1 MMTTIA
7 WSVALVW
14 FLHSM
19 PTEQLPATRKA
30 EALVVLTGGTGRVE
44 HGFAMLAEG
53 AAPLLFISG
62 VGERVSEAQMLA
74 EHASLPIRKRITE
87 IAPEIVLDHVARST
101 VSNADQSVA
110 FLAKRNIHR
119 IRLITAN
126 YHMKRSLHEFR
137 AANPDLEIIPDP
149 VYPEGFE
156 RDTWWM
162 HENTRRLVFSEF
174 YKYFAVLLRDT
185 LRPS

>member
-1 MMTTIA
+1 MMAAIL
-7 WSVALVW
+7 WSAALVW

-19 PTEQLPATRKA
+19 PTERLSAEPKA

-53 AAPLLFISG
+53 AAPLLLISG
-62 VGERVSEAQMLA
+62 VGERVTEAEMLA
-74 EHASLPIRKRITE
+74 EHATPAIRSRITK
-87 IAPEIVLDHVARST
+87 ISAEIVLDHVARST

-110 FLAKRNIHR
+110 FLAKRDIR
-119 IRLITAN
+119 TIRLITAN

-137 AANPDLEIIPDP
+137 AANPELDIIPDP

-156 RDTWWM
+156 RDTWWV

-174 YKYFAVLLRDT
+174 YKYFAVLLRDA
-185 LRPS
+185 LRP